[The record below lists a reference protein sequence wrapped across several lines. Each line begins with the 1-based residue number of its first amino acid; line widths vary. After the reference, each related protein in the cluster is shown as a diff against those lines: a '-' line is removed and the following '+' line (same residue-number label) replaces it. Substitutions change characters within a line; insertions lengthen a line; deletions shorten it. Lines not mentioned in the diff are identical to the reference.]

1 MIGVTLLL
9 SYFTLVFGEL
19 VPKRVALKSAEKI
32 ALSSVKLNIPYTKE
46 VSMIGVTL
54 LLSYFTLVFGELVP
68 KRVALKSAEKIALSS
83 VKVINA
89 ISIVA
94 KPFIKILSFSTYLVL
109 KLIGNDHSDVEE
121 KVSEEEIR
129 TLIAQSQQDGCIED
143 DEKKMLDGVFEFND
157 KTCKEIMTSSKD
169 TFLINIDDDIN
180 RVLDEIISL
189 GYSRV
194 PVYEYNIDNIVGC
207 KEIMTSSKD
216 TFLINIDDDI
226 NRVLDEIIS
235 LGYSRVPV
243 YEYNIDNIVGVLY
256 VKDLLAESRKVG
268 FDFIDIK
275 EIMQEPYFVPENK
288 KTNELFK
295 MLKEKKIHLAFLV
308 DEYGGFSGIVTME
321 DLIEEIVG
329 DIDDEY
335 DIEEM
340 NISQV
345 AENIFIAKGI
355 LPISEVREKF
365 NKNIISGNYDTLNG
379 YLIANMGEV
388 PKERKEI
395 TLDNIKF
402 EILKLGNRRIE
413 EIKLTILK

>member
-32 ALSSVKLNIPYTKE
+32 ALSP
-46 VSMIGVTL
+46 
-54 LLSYFTLVFGELVP
+54 
-68 KRVALKSAEKIALSS
+68 

-194 PVYEYNIDNIVGC
+194 PVYED
-207 KEIMTSSKD
+207 
-216 TFLINIDDDI
+216 
-226 NRVLDEIIS
+226 
-235 LGYSRVPV
+235 
-243 YEYNIDNIVGVLY
+243 NIDNIVGVLY
-256 VKDLLAESRKVG
+256 IKDLLAESRKVG
-268 FDFIDIK
+268 FDNIDIK

-295 MLKEKKIHLAFLV
+295 VLKEKKIHLAFLV

-345 AENIFIAKGI
+345 DENIFIAKGI
-355 LPISEVREKF
+355 LPISEVRERF

-395 TLDNIKF
+395 ILDNIKF